1 MELTEL
7 ELEFLRRL
15 ADEPWTSPPLF
26 DHSLVVRLVEA
37 GLVQTETLPTT
48 GAVQYAITEAGK
60 AAIS

>member
-26 DHSLVVRLVEA
+26 DHLVVRLVEA